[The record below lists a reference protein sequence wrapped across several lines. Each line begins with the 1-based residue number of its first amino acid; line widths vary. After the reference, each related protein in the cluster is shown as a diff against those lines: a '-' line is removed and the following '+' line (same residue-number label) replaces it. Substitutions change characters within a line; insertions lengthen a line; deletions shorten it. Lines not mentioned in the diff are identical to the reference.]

1 MPVGCAVWWLCGDK
15 HTGLDEG
22 KGVRK
27 RTHAKPVRAHA
38 DEWVELELTPLENFL
53 DDMRRYGL
61 LTALR
66 NVIVPWF
73 VGEPETDEEEET
85 GQAAYH
91 AGYTGTGPRGPDGE
105 ETEAQEDQEVCDDMP
120 TPRT

>member
-1 MPVGCAVWWLCGDK
+1 M
-15 HTGLDEG
+15 
-22 KGVRK
+22 RK
-27 RTHAKPVRAHA
+27 RTYVKPVRAHA
-38 DEWVELELTPLENFL
+38 DEWVKLELTPLENFL
-53 DDMRRYGL
+53 DDTRRYGL

-73 VGEPETDEEEET
+73 VGEPETDEEEGT

-91 AGYTGTGPRGPDGE
+91 TGYTGAGQRDQDGE